1 MYVMSTRR
9 KAFKTSY
16 LVPHTSSLKRERF
29 TLIELLVVIAI
40 IAILAGMLLPAL
52 GKVKET
58 ANATSCMNN
67 SRQIGLSLQSYT
79 NDFECYPPG
88 FTFSQYDPGNDN
100 WDYQWQLI
108 GLGYLKDPHIFLCP
122 KVIGRTSNDEN
133 KDNKSTDILSM
144 TPEKYRHNSV
154 YLCKFGS
161 YAYNN
166 MGVGDDYYG
175 NVPHYPQPAKKISA
189 YPRPLKPG
197 RAKNES
203 NLCLLAEAY
212 HLSSAKNKNLPIA
225 FVLGEADAVLERRHD
240 KKCNATF
247 VDGHCETLDVPVP
260 ISGETYG
267 RIGSTHAEIYRKY
280 FYRNYTGN

>member
-1 MYVMSTRR
+1 MSTR
-9 KAFKTSY
+9 KTAFKTSY
-16 LVPHTSSLKRERF
+16 LIPHTSYLKRERF

-79 NDFECYPPG
+79 NDFECFPPG
-88 FTFSQYDPGNDN
+88 FKYEQYNPGTGN

-122 KVIGRTSNDEN
+122 KAIGRISSNG
-133 KDNKSTDILSM
+133 DNKSTDVLSM
-144 TPEKYRHNSV
+144 TPEKYRNSSSEF
-154 YLCKFGS
+154 LCKFGS

-166 MGVGDDYYG
+166 MGVGDDYCG
-175 NVPHYPQPAKKISA
+175 NAPHYPQPAGSLSA
-189 YPRPLKPG
+189 KPYPRPLKPG

-212 HLSSAKNKNLPIA
+212 NLSSTGTNRNLPIA
-225 FVLGEADAVLERRHD
+225 FVLGEADGVLERRHD

>member
-1 MYVMSTRR
+1 MSTR
-9 KAFKTSY
+9 KTAFKTSY
-16 LVPHTSSLKRERF
+16 LIPHTSYLKRERF

-79 NDFECYPPG
+79 NDFECFPPG
-88 FTFSQYDPGNDN
+88 FTISQMDTKSGN

-122 KVIGRTSNDEN
+122 KRVGRTYGTNSSSDVLGI
-133 KDNKSTDILSM
+133 TAA
-144 TPEKYRHNSV
+144 KYRNSQV
-154 YLCKFGS
+154 EFLSKFGH

-166 MGVGDDYYG
+166 MGVGDDFYG
-175 NVPHYPQPAKKISA
+175 NAPHYPIDASGLSAKP
-189 YPRPLKPG
+189 YPRALKPG
-197 RAKNES
+197 RAKNVS

-212 HLSSAKNKNLPIA
+212 LVAAANNNMTVAI
-225 FVLGEADAVLERRHD
+225 VRGESDAVLERRHG

-247 VDGHCETLDVPVP
+247 VDGHSDTLEVP
-260 ISGETYG
+260 IPVKNETYG
-267 RIGSTHAEIYRKY
+267 RVSNNLHAEIYQKY
-280 FYRNYTGN
+280 FYRNFPNN

>member
-1 MYVMSTRR
+1 M
-9 KAFKTSY
+9 KQD
-16 LVPHTSSLKRERF
+16 SSLISHLSFLKREKRF

-79 NDFECYPPG
+79 NDFECFPPG
-88 FTFSQYDPGNDN
+88 FKYEQYNSGTGN

-122 KVIGRTSNDEN
+122 KGVGRTYNTNTSSDVLGI
-133 KDNKSTDILSM
+133 TAA
-144 TPEKYRHNSV
+144 KYRNSQV
-154 YLCKFGS
+154 EFLSKFGH

-166 MGVGDDYYG
+166 MGVGDDFYG
-175 NVPHYPQPAKKISA
+175 NAPHYPIDASGLSAKP
-189 YPRPLKPG
+189 YPRALKPG
-197 RAKNES
+197 RAKNVS

-212 HLSSAKNKNLPIA
+212 IVAAANNNMTVAI
-225 FVLGEADAVLERRHD
+225 VRGESDAVLERRHG

-247 VDGHCETLDVPVP
+247 VDGHSDTLEVP
-260 ISGETYG
+260 IPVKNETYG
-267 RIGSTHAEIYRKY
+267 RVSNNLHAEIYQKY
-280 FYRNYTGN
+280 FYRNFPNN